1 MSGEDTRRAGPGLC
15 RMPRVDRSS
24 RHACGRARRLRAWI
38 GGRRRYHGTVSAPA
52 DLAPIAAPVPRRTAI
67 CLSCRTALF
76 PGEACDTDSS
86 HGVASLGEARGREL
100 LVEAAW
106 GPPDVRL
113 GEARLA
119 LHAEHAVALL
129 SLFGFVA
136 GLLGLWLIL
145 PGLGP
150 LHVLGAALSMALF
163 WGGGNLVL
171 ARRGSDFPVGARP
184 LLGEGAAG
192 DDDGE
197 ETSVPAALTTRGRL
211 GQRGT
216 AAGEAMLESPA
227 SGAECLAFAVELH
240 FVGYWGD
247 RVMYRDAVTCGFDV
261 LLTDGR
267 IARVPPGRIRLV
279 APMRQV
285 IDVDNVALESYLRD
299 VDREHEPGRA
309 FDPLRYNVVAEALL
323 LLGDPVELLSRFEPE
338 VNARAAPTSYREP
351 APSVWVAQELPI
363 LRL

>member
-1 MSGEDTRRAGPGLC
+1 VPGNQ
-15 RMPRVDRSS
+15 P
-24 RHACGRARRLRAWI
+24 
-38 GGRRRYHGTVSAPA
+38 APA
-52 DLAPIAAPVPRRTAI
+52 DLALSVALPRRSCI

-76 PGEACDTDSS
+76 AGERCDTDPS
-86 HGVASLGEARGREL
+86 HAVASLEEPRGREL

-129 SLFGFVA
+129 AAFGFVA
-136 GLLGLWLIL
+136 GLFALWLIL

-163 WGGGNLVL
+163 WGGGNLLL

-184 LLGEGAAG
+184 LLGEGSRTAR
-192 DDDGE
+192 DEGE
-197 ETSVPAALTTRGRL
+197 RPALTLAPGRL
-211 GQRGT
+211 GVRGT
-216 AAGEAMLESPA
+216 AAGEGSLESPA
-227 SGAECLAFAVELH
+227 SGVDCLAFALELH

-261 LLTDGR
+261 LLVDGR

-285 IDVDNVALESYLRD
+285 IDVDNVGLEQYLRAI
-299 VDREHEPGRA
+299 DRELEPGRA
-309 FDPLRYNVVAEALL
+309 FDPLRYNVVAEAVLM
-323 LLGDPVELLSRFEPE
+323 LGDSVELLSRFEPE

-351 APSVWVAQELPI
+351 APAVWVARNLPI
-363 LRL
+363 LRLWASR